1 MMAEIDRQMGSRSG
15 TTGRTI
21 LVVDDSDDLCEL
33 YQTLL
38 VHEGY
43 EVTTASSAEE
53 ALQIVRTW
61 RPCLVITDIFM
72 PGIGGLE
79 LITRLRSDLAPP
91 IPPIIAFSG
100 VSEAKDE
107 ALKRGAARFET
118 KPIGPEELLRIVEH
132 AFVPERVWARP
143 PNAVSERRVATR
155 AIGEATL
162 YKFIIETPDF
172 FDKLGLTTR
181 ILARFFGQ
189 FSVLVFLLRE
199 GTLRLASSSDPHFPL
214 DADATDILP
223 LVNDVVESEGKLVI
237 TGSIPQFFLRKE
249 ALGDLR
255 FLVAVPYS
263 LDRAVVGA
271 LCLVDQ
277 IQHNFS
283 TAAIGILEYMT
294 SRGAAIVRGYAKAFD
309 DSGLLDPG
317 AFGAVLQA
325 SVVMAL
331 DAGYALGFT
340 MLEVTEVPREWSL
353 SELMSNLP
361 APSMTIGM
369 LDQHHVAA
377 FAVAESIGLVKERLA
392 CARSL
397 LESRLVVNHTVEL
410 TYEDPVPRYELDVFV
425 EHCGE
430 LLARAYAETRSFLA
444 IDARR
449 RELSA
454 EGL

>member
-1 MMAEIDRQMGSRSG
+1 MMAEIDRQMGSQSG

-21 LVVDDSDDLCEL
+21 LVVDDSDDLREL

-38 VHEGY
+38 RHEGY

-53 ALQIVRTW
+53 ALKIVRTW
-61 RPCLVITDIFM
+61 RPSLVITDIFM

-91 IPPIIAFSG
+91 IPPIVAFSG
-100 VSEAKDE
+100 VSEAKHE
-107 ALKRGAARFET
+107 ALKRGAVRFET
-118 KPIGPEELLRIVEH
+118 KPVGPGELLRIVEH
-132 AFVPERVWARP
+132 VFVPERAWVRP

-162 YKFIIETPDF
+162 YKFIIETPDL

-199 GTLRLASSSDPHFPL
+199 GKLRLAASSDPHFPL

-237 TGSIPQFFLRKE
+237 TGSVSQCFLQKE

-255 FLVAVPYS
+255 FLVAVPYL

-271 LCLVDQ
+271 LCLVDK
-277 IQHNFS
+277 IQHDFS
-283 TAAIGILEYMT
+283 AAALGILEYMT
-294 SRGAAIVRGYAKAFD
+294 NRGAAIVRGYAKAFD

-325 SVVMAL
+325 SVVSAL

-340 MLEVTEVPREWSL
+340 MLEATEVPREWSL
-353 SELMSNLP
+353 SELMTNLP
-361 APSMTIGM
+361 APSMTIGA

-377 FAVAESIGLVKERLA
+377 FAVAASVGLVKERLA
-392 CARSL
+392 LTRSL
-397 LESRLVVNHTVEL
+397 LESRLTVNHSVEL
-410 TYEDPVPRYELDVFV
+410 TYEDPVPRFELDVFV
-425 EHCGE
+425 ARSGE

-449 RELSA
+449 RE
-454 EGL
+454 